1 MGDAGGYEVG
11 VDEGTARSPDL
22 GSRVRPGVAKRD
34 KAAAAFMKLADEIVQ
49 VPARPGDAIEL
60 CDHDVLIFQFA
71 NKAALDKAWA
81 DDIKPWEMRDDVRKL
96 ADFHAIS
103 VEGVEPK

>member
-1 MGDAGGYEVG
+1 MMKDGAKLIAGGYNKATAL
-11 VDEGTARSPDL
+11 DGTLNANR
-22 GSRVRPGVAKRD
+22 
-34 KAAAAFMKLADEIVQ
+34 
-49 VPARPGDAIEL
+49 
-60 CDHDVLIFQFA
+60 VLIFQFA

-96 ADFHAIS
+96 ADFQAIS

>member
-1 MGDAGGYEVG
+1 MMKDGAKLIAGGYNKATAL
-11 VDEGTARSPDL
+11 DGTL
-22 GSRVRPGVAKRD
+22 
-34 KAAAAFMKLADEIVQ
+34 
-49 VPARPGDAIEL
+49 DANR
-60 CDHDVLIFQFA
+60 VLIFQFA

-81 DDIKPWEMRDDVRKL
+81 DDIKPWELRADVRKL